1 MSLDFAL
8 KDFYR
13 KREQTYPYLFTI
25 VLVVALSVFSV
36 YLTNNLKIGSPGTN
50 PEDSVF
56 SGAINLV
63 YSQFNNVILILIL
76 ILSITLIMIVLISLI
91 LSKKKDI
98 AIMKSLG
105 TLPEYLYGFYLL
117 EIYIIFLVGFLIGT
131 IFGFVTY
138 GFFYYIAPFL
148 NIVLS
153 FKIDFLYIP
162 LFFIV
167 CLIGIYILPGQFL
180 RRIGIEKIVKT
191 LSKDLRHNYD
201 ASKRYTI
208 IPRWLISLGYNLK
221 MAVINTM
228 RQRSR
233 FIRYVIVFSL
243 VLLTIFTLG
252 LGNLVLGN
260 SSQNWIRKSQGEN
273 IVVIGHQ
280 DIVNNYSLMYKKF
293 SDPEISFS
301 KDSLNFTNEK
311 YLFNES
317 NINKLKN
324 FTQIINIEKR
334 LIRFCDIRELDG
346 IIYYEEGGYR
356 MVGEQ
361 RTGTYPIMGVNS
373 SNLIPNFEIEGRFF
387 DETDYYYNMCV
398 GDGLAYNFFEYPLT
412 QSMKL
417 ESLDKIFHVS
427 GVVIDSFYNGYAGY
441 VDLDELQEVL
451 NLPSTTINLLLVKYE
466 GDLLNFKDELSS
478 FIHNNLGDSFSFEAL
493 DSIFEE
499 NINAL
504 RSLNI
509 YPFFMIFI
517 VGIIGI
523 YSLYNYQKAGLMEKI
538 KDFKIMR
545 SIGAKKRSIKR
556 ILFFE
561 GSFILLPSIILSLA
575 SGMIINSTFLLDR
588 VSLPPVH
595 IPFIFITII
604 FFIFLGINYL
614 TLAPILKKISNHSK
628 QFLVLRN

>member
-25 VLVVALSVFSV
+25 VVVVALSVFSV

-50 PEDSVF
+50 PEDSLF

-117 EIYIIFLVGFLIGT
+117 EVYVIFLVGFLIGT
-131 IFGFVTY
+131 IFGFITY
-138 GFFYYIAPFL
+138 GFFYYIAPLL

-153 FKIDFLYIP
+153 FKIDFFYIP

-201 ASKRYTI
+201 TSKRYTI

-301 KDSLNFTNEK
+301 KDSLNFTKEK
-311 YLFNES
+311 YFFNES

-356 MVGEQ
+356 TVGEQ

-412 QSMKL
+412 QSIKL

-451 NLPSTTINLLLVKYE
+451 NIPSTTINLLLVKYE

-478 FIHNNLGDSFSFEAL
+478 FIQNNLGDSFSFEAL

-545 SIGAKKRSIKR
+545 SIGAKKQSIKR

-561 GSFILLPSIILSLA
+561 GFFILLPSIILSLA
-575 SGMIINSTFLLDR
+575 AGMIINSTILLDR

-604 FFIFLGINYL
+604 FFIFLGINYF